1 MGKERNKTQKSLE
14 IRVRGLVMKWEGVS
28 TQNICGIPQEPFVY
42 LCKKDK
48 GVIVCKKGLMDN
60 KRHISFKRKRHF
72 VILRKYQNST
82 SPHKGKRGVL

>member
-42 LCKKDK
+42 LCKK
-48 GVIVCKKGLMDN
+48 N
-60 KRHISFKRKRHF
+60 KLLLFAKR
-72 VILRKYQNST
+72 V
-82 SPHKGKRGVL
+82 